1 MCTSCSTEI
10 SVATG
15 SRDHPTR
22 QQVLL
27 YHLQYIKAIQE
38 FWYVRMIVAIATTT
52 TSVQSFEI
60 GME

>member
-27 YHLQYIKAIQE
+27 YHLQYIKAIQGLR
-38 FWYVRMIVAIATTT
+38 YVRMIVTAATTT
-52 TSVQSFEI
+52 TIVQAFEI